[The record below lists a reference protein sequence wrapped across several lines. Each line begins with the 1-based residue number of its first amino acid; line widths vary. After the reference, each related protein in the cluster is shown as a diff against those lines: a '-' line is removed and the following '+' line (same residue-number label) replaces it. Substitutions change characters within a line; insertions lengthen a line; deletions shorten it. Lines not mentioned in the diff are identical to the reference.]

1 MNRQLV
7 YKCRKRESKLKFIL
21 RLIGIL
27 IVFNNLILYRYLKS
41 ILGFILIILTF
52 YKKEIY
58 LSGENIE
65 FVHRGLFF
73 RYVDI
78 LPISD
83 IKDIV
88 IKHKEEKAIICLISD
103 YNFKKIL
110 VDINYAN
117 NIIENLMRKNKNMR
131 KINLL

>member
-7 YKCRKRESKLKFIL
+7 YKCRKRQSKLNFIL

-58 LSGENIE
+58 LCGENIE

-88 IKHKEEKAIICLISD
+88 IKHKEEKTIICLISD

-117 NIIENLMRKNKNMR
+117 IIIEDLMRKNKNMS
-131 KINLL
+131 KINLV

>member
-88 IKHKEEKAIICLISD
+88 IKHKEEKTIICLISD

-117 NIIENLMRKNKNMR
+117 KIIEDLMRKNKNMR

>member
-88 IKHKEEKAIICLISD
+88 IKHKEEKTIICLISD

>member
-27 IVFNNLILYRYLKS
+27 IVFNNLILHRYLKS

-88 IKHKEEKAIICLISD
+88 IKHKEGKAIICLISD

-117 NIIENLMRKNKNMR
+117 KIIENLMRKNKNMR